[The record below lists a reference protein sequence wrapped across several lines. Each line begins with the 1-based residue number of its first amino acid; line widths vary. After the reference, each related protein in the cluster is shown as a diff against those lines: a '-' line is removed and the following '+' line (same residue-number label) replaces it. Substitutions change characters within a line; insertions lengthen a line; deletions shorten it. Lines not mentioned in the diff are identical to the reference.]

1 MFTFFLVSLF
11 LVPADDSAWP
21 GFLGDG
27 RTAIDPAT
35 LPLKW
40 SPTENIAWTAALPG
54 HGQSSPIIV
63 GDLVYVTSVEGPM
76 KDENI
81 VTALNL
87 TSGEIVWQ
95 KRFPAALHPHRWQT
109 LREWSLTLKAVIS
122 SPLHRM
128 EQYAGRS
135 RWPPSMASHK
145 TIMVS
150 EHRQCRPT
158 TVSSCWSI
166 IWDRLT

>member
-1 MFTFFLVSLF
+1 MLTLCSLLMLF
-11 LVPADDSAWP
+11 LPADQNAWP
-21 GFLGDG
+21 GFLGHG

-40 SPTENIAWTAALPG
+40 SPTENISWTAALPG

-87 TSGEIVWQ
+87 TSGEIAWQ
-95 KRFPAALHPHRWQT
+95 KRFP
-109 LREWSLTLKAVIS
+109 S
-122 SPLHRM
+122 SDPV
-128 EQYAGRS
+128 
-135 RWPPSMASHK
+135 K
-145 TIMVS
+145 
-150 EHRQCRPT
+150 
-158 TVSSCWSI
+158 
-166 IWDRLT
+166 